1 MSERSLCDEL
11 AVPAALPAWRP
22 ALFFLLVGSTI
33 AGFLGLG
40 VVALS
45 PGGFGA
51 IDLLL
56 IILFA
61 VTLPWFVIGFW
72 NATIGFLIMCFARD
86 PVAAVTPIAGRVQ
99 GDEPI
104 TASTAILLCIR
115 NEQPEQVARLLEPM
129 LEGIAAAQLGGHFHV
144 YVLSDTSD
152 RDIAR
157 VEELRFAALSET
169 WRDRVPLRYRRRSSN
184 TGYKGGNIREFC
196 ERWGELHDFAVMLDA
211 DSAMGVDL
219 LLKLVRMMQM
229 DPRIG
234 ILQTLVIGMPSASP
248 FARIFQFGMR
258 LSMRSYTIGSAWWQG
273 DCGPYWGHNAIM
285 RLAPFIACCQLPV
298 LDHGALVK
306 GHVLSHDQI
315 EAALMRKAGY
325 EVRVLA
331 QEGASFEQNPPTLL
345 EFIRRD
351 LRWCQ
356 GNMQYWHFL
365 PAPGLHAV
373 SRYQLALA
381 ILMFLGSPA
390 WIALLLLG
398 AVATAMAPAPADFM
412 RADPG
417 IALLLLVLAMWFAPN
432 IATVIDVLARRE
444 LRHLFGG
451 AIRFSTSFAITMA
464 FVLLLTPIMW
474 ASHTIFLVRLLLGRT
489 TDWSAQA
496 RNDHVVPWS
505 LAARHLWPQTLL
517 GLAPILLL
525 AIFAPSA
532 VPYAFVIAAGPLLSI
547 PFAVGTASPALGRA
561 LIAAGI
567 DRLPEETAPPPE
579 LERLKLPAIELVRQY
594 SRRHSGTPR
603 SGEPGIHG
611 RGLWIPGSRPP
622 QVGCCRLG
630 QLNSRSRVNPRSVAA
645 PRDDSARLGLTAR
658 EGLRALPGVVRSLR
672 LYYGNPERRDA
683 MHRLYGRFVQA
694 GDLVFDIGAHVGD
707 RVAVFRRLGARVL
720 AVEPQPALVK
730 TLRLLYCLD
739 PAVTIEPV
747 AAGARTGT
755 IKLMLNID
763 NPTVATAS
771 GRFVQAASDIPGWS
785 QEKWTSTIVVPI
797 TTLDALIARHGMPA
811 FVKIDVEGLE
821 ADVLAGLTHPVP
833 ALSFEFTT
841 IQPDVA
847 LASISRCAELGYDR
861 FNAIIGEHHVLIHPD
876 WLSAGD
882 IAVWLTGLPM
892 AANSGDIYALHG
904 SVFSIQ

>member
-11 AVPAALPAWRP
+11 AMPAALPVWRP
-22 ALFFLLVGSTI
+22 VLFFFLVGLTI
-33 AGFLGLG
+33 AGFLWLG
-40 VVALS
+40 IVALS
-45 PGGFGA
+45 PRGFGA
-51 IDLLL
+51 IDLIL

-72 NATIGFLIMCFARD
+72 NATIGFLIMRFAHD

-115 NEQPEQVARLLEPM
+115 NEQPEQVVRLLEPM
-129 LEGIAAAQLGGHFHV
+129 LEGIAAAQLGGQFHV

-152 RDIAR
+152 RDIALT
-157 VEELRFAALSET
+157 EELRFAALGET
-169 WRDRVPLRYRRRSSN
+169 WRDRVPLRYRRRTSN
-184 TGYKGGNIREFC
+184 IGYKGGNIREFC

-219 LLKLVRMMQM
+219 LLKLVRTMQM
-229 DPRIG
+229 DPGIG

-273 DCGPYWGHNAIM
+273 DCGPYWGHNAIV

-298 LDHGALVK
+298 LDRGALVK

-331 QEGASFEQNPPTLL
+331 EEGASFEQNPPTLL

-365 PAPGLHAV
+365 PAPGLRAI

-381 ILMFLGSPA
+381 ILMFVDSPA
-390 WIALLLLG
+390 WIGLLFLG
-398 AVATAMAPAPADFM
+398 AVATAMAPTPADFL
-412 RADPG
+412 RPDAG
-417 IALLLLVLAMWFAPN
+417 IALLLLVLATWFAPN
-432 IATVIDVLARRE
+432 IATVIDVLARRD

-451 AIRFSTSFAITMA
+451 AIRFSASFAITVV

-474 ASHTIFLVRLLLGRT
+474 ASHTIFLARLLLGRT
-489 TDWSAQA
+489 MGWLAQA
-496 RNDHVVPWS
+496 RNDHTVPWS
-505 LAARHLWPQTLL
+505 LAARHLWRQTLL
-517 GLAPILLL
+517 GLAPVLLL

-532 VPYAFVIAAGPLLSI
+532 LPYALFITAGPLLAI
-547 PFAVGTASPALGRA
+547 PLAVATASPALGRA
-561 LIAAGI
+561 LIATGI

-579 LERLKLPAIELVRQY
+579 LERLKLPAIEVARQSS
-594 SRRHSGTPR
+594 SRGDEARHLRFSVGAGQGLRTL
-603 SGEPGIHG
+603 PGI
-611 RGLWIPGSRPP
+611 
-622 QVGCCRLG
+622 
-630 QLNSRSRVNPRSVAA
+630 
-645 PRDDSARLGLTAR
+645 
-658 EGLRALPGVVRSLR
+658 VRSLR
-672 LYYGNPERRDA
+672 LYYGDRERRDA
-683 MHRLYGRFVQA
+683 MHRLYGRFVRP

-707 RVAVFRRLGARVL
+707 RVAAFRRLGARVV
-720 AVEPQPALVK
+720 AVEPQPALAK
-730 TLRLLYCLD
+730 MLRLLFCFD
-739 PAVTIEPV
+739 RAVTIEPV

-755 IKLMLNID
+755 SKLMLNT
-763 NPTVATAS
+763 NNLTVATAS
-771 GRFVQAASDIPGWS
+771 GRFVQAANGVPGWS
-785 QEKWTSTIVVPI
+785 QEKWTRTIVVPL

-821 ADVLAGLTHPVP
+821 ADVLAGVTRPVP

-847 LASISRCAELGYDR
+847 LACISRCAELGYDR
-861 FNAIIGEHHVLIHPD
+861 FNAIIGEHHALIHPR
-876 WLSAGD
+876 WLSAED
-882 IAVWLTGLPM
+882 IAGWLADLPM
-892 AANSGDIYALHG
+892 AANSGDIYAVQA
-904 SVFSIQ
+904 SVISIQ